1 MATWQYVVHFI
12 PRRKVIQWFSEVPTS
27 LDRETFNSTDWWDH
41 EDVCREPEADIS
53 LFLKESRSWS
63 NDIKVWGDE
72 QGDYISLIFDSGQVV
87 ELEARVDV
95 RALSKDFVE
104 NLCRFARTCDCL
116 LFTEDSNLLQ
126 ADVDLL
132 LHHIGESRAR
142 SFVSDPVG
150 FLGKI
155 RKD

>member
-1 MATWQYVVHFI
+1 M
-12 PRRKVIQWFSEVPTS
+12 
-27 LDRETFNSTDWWDH
+27 
-41 EDVCREPEADIS
+41 CREPEADIY
-53 LFLKESRSWS
+53 LFLKENRSWS

-72 QGDYISLIFDSGQVV
+72 QGDYISLMFERGQVV

-126 ADVDLL
+126 ASVPL
-132 LHHIGESRAR
+132 
-142 SFVSDPVG
+142 F
-150 FLGKI
+150 
-155 RKD
+155 